1 MFFISN
7 HDDIC
12 YSRGEG
18 FQCSNTPGS
27 FECTC
32 KDGFVATGSECQD
45 IDECE
50 LSTHACPENS
60 DCSNISGQY
69 FHFIEN
75 YISNIIFEI

>member
-50 LSTHACPENS
+50 LNMHTCPENS

-69 FHFIEN
+69 FNFIA
-75 YISNIIFEI
+75 F